1 MNSSSR
7 SGDASPVKLV
17 VGLGNP
23 GAEYASSRHNAGF
36 MVIERLLGAF
46 PAGRFT
52 ESRTASSRF
61 FSGRFRRNA
70 LYLQQPLTFMNLS
83 GEAVACAAGRLQLEP
98 SEVLVVSDDMD
109 LPLGRLR
116 LRRGGSDGGHNGL
129 KSVISE
135 LGSADFLRLRLGI
148 GRPEHSSE
156 AVDHVLS
163 AFTPDERKLFD
174 EELEAAVKAVKLVL
188 SVPLNMAMNE
198 VNRREPKTG
207 PAEQKETNKQNQ

>member
-1 MNSSSR
+1 MDAASR
-7 SGDASPVKLV
+7 SGDTAVKLV

-36 MVIERLLGAF
+36 MVIERLLASL

-61 FSGRFRRNA
+61 FSGRFRQKP

-83 GEAVACAAGRLQLEP
+83 GEAVARAAGRLQLQP
-98 SEVLVVSDDMD
+98 SEILIVSDDMD

-135 LGSADFLRLRLGI
+135 LGSADFRRLRLGI
-148 GRPEHSSE
+148 GRPEHRGE
-156 AVDHVLS
+156 VVDHVLS
-163 AFTPDERKLFD
+163 AFSPEEQERFD
-174 EELEAAVKAVKLVL
+174 AELDSAVKAVKLVL
-188 SVPLNMAMNE
+188 SVPFNLAMNE
-198 VNRREPKTG
+198 VNRREAD
-207 PAEQKETNKQNQ
+207 PAQDQENNKQNQ

>member
-7 SGDASPVKLV
+7 SGGPTVKLV

-36 MVIERLLGAF
+36 MVVERLLGTF

-52 ESRTASSRF
+52 ECHTAASRF
-61 FSGRFRRNA
+61 FAGRFRRSP

-98 SEVLVVSDDMD
+98 SEILVVSDDLD
-109 LPLGRLR
+109 LPLGRIR

-148 GRPEHSSE
+148 GRPERTSQV
-156 AVDHVLS
+156 VDHVLS
-163 AFTPDERKLFD
+163 AFTPEEQKLFD
-174 EELEAAVKAVKLVL
+174 AELESAVKAVKLVL

-198 VNRREPKTG
+198 VNRREPKAE
-207 PAEQKETNKQNQ
+207 PAKQEETIKQNQ

>member
-1 MNSSSR
+1 MNSSSC
-7 SGDASPVKLV
+7 GDAAQVKLV
-17 VGLGNP
+17 AGLGNP

-36 MVIERLLGAF
+36 MVIERLLGTF

-70 LYLQQPLTFMNLS
+70 LYLQQPLTYMNLS
-83 GEAVACAAGRLQLEP
+83 GEAVACAAGRLQLTP
-98 SEVLVVSDDMD
+98 SEILIVSDDMD

-129 KSVISE
+129 KSVIAE

-148 GRPEHSSE
+148 GRPEHSGE
-156 AVDHVLS
+156 VVDHVLS
-163 AFTPDERKLFD
+163 AFTPEEQKIFD

-188 SVPLNMAMNE
+188 SVPLGMAMNE
-198 VNRREPKTG
+198 VNRREPKAV
-207 PAEQKETNKQNQ
+207 PAEQEETNKQNQ

>member
-7 SGDASPVKLV
+7 SGEPAVKLV

-36 MVIERLLGAF
+36 MVVERLLGTF

-52 ESRTASSRF
+52 ECHTAASRF
-61 FSGRFRRNA
+61 FAGRFRRSP

-98 SEVLVVSDDMD
+98 SEILVVSDDMD
-109 LPLGRLR
+109 LPLGKLR

-148 GRPEHSSE
+148 GRPEHRAE
-156 AVDHVLS
+156 VVDHVLS
-163 AFTPDERKLFD
+163 AFTPEEQKLFD
-174 EELEAAVKAVKLVL
+174 AELESAVKAVKLVL

-198 VNRREPKTG
+198 VNRREPKAE
-207 PAEQKETNKQNQ
+207 PAKQEETIKQNQ

>member
-1 MNSSSR
+1 MNDTSR
-7 SGDASPVKLV
+7 SGDTAVKLV

-36 MVIERLLGAF
+36 MVVERLLASL
-46 PAGRFT
+46 PAGRFA

-61 FSGRFRRNA
+61 FTGRFRQKP
-70 LYLQQPLTFMNLS
+70 LYLQLPLTFMNLS

-98 SEVLVVSDDMD
+98 SEILVVSDDMD

-135 LGSADFLRLRLGI
+135 LGSADFRRLRLGI
-148 GRPEHSSE
+148 GRPEHRGE
-156 AVDHVLS
+156 VIDHVLS
-163 AFTPDERKLFD
+163 AFTPEEQQRFD
-174 EELEAAVKAVKLVL
+174 AELESAVKAVKLVL
-188 SVPLNMAMNE
+188 SIPFNLAMNE
-198 VNRREPKTG
+198 VNRREVE
-207 PAEQKETNKQNQ
+207 PAPEAENQQQNQK